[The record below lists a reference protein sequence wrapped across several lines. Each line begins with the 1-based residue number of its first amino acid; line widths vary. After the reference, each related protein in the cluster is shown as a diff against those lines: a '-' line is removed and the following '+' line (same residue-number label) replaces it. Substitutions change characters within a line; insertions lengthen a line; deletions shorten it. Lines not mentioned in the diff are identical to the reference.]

1 MTLKVSYR
9 NNGIWY
15 NDVETVEL
23 PDSIYDLTN
32 KVIRVIVPT
41 PEGMDLDGGDSVQ
54 G

>member
-23 PDSIYDLTN
+23 PDSVYDLTS
-32 KVIRVIVPT
+32 KVTRVIVPT